1 MREVSLDL
9 AFIILPF
16 SDIGPNVRGDFLIAL
31 QLVFTSGR
39 ASGGKR
45 KLVGPKQVKF

>member
-16 SDIGPNVRGDFLIAL
+16 SDIGPNVCGDFLIAL
-31 QLVFTSGR
+31 QLVF
-39 ASGGKR
+39 SGGRTSSGKR
-45 KLVGPKQVKF
+45 ELVGPKQVKF

>member
-1 MREVSLDL
+1 MREVSFDL

-16 SDIGPNVRGDFLIAL
+16 SDIGPNVCGDFLIAT

-39 ASGGKR
+39 TSSGKSE
-45 KLVGPKQVKF
+45 LVGPTQVKF